1 MKFLQC
7 RRRAPT
13 FSRFTVLAIWTLVR
27 HLFFL
32 YFRLMYRLRYDGQK
46 NIPFEGP
53 VIYAAN
59 HQSNLDAP
67 AIGCL
72 IWDRPFTSLARSGLF
87 KFKPLGWLIRL
98 PGAIPLRRGRSDAP
112 AIRAAIEQLQAGG
125 CILMFPEGTR
135 STDGAVGKF
144 KAGVLVLVKRTKV
157 PIVPIAVEGAY
168 DAWPIWQRFPR
179 LRGRIK
185 VRASRAIP
193 ADELLADPPEV
204 ALQRLRCKIDAMRMD
219 LRRQLREATKD
230 RYPAPG
236 PGDVACHDA
245 GS

>member
-1 MKFLQC
+1 MKVLEC

-27 HLFFL
+27 HLVFVIL
-32 YFRLMYRLRYDGQK
+32 RVMYRLRYDGQK
-46 NIPFEGP
+46 YVPFEGP

-87 KFKPLGWLIRL
+87 KFKPFGWLIRL

-135 STDGAVGKF
+135 STEGAGGQF
-144 KAGVLVLVKRTKV
+144 KAGIRVLVKRTNA
-157 PIVPIAVEGAY
+157 PILPRAIEGAY

-179 LRGRIK
+179 FRGRIK
-185 VRASRAIP
+185 VQASRAIP
-193 ADELLADPPEV
+193 ADELLADPPDV
-204 ALQRLRCKIDAMRMD
+204 TLQRLRRKIDAMRLG
-219 LRRQLREATKD
+219 LRQELRKVTKD
-230 RYPAPG
+230 RYPATG
-236 PGDVACHDA
+236 PADVACQDA